1 MCFWFSFSFGQEHTF
16 RPPYYHRNC
25 MSEFMGN
32 IRGTYDA
39 KTKGFLPGGG
49 SLHSIMIA
57 HGPEADVLEKASKA
71 PLAPVKMPEV
81 CRHLL
86 RLVSIFISSAIR
98 CFDRRFPYTVFTIAI
113 TGFTCIHV

>member
-1 MCFWFSFSFGQEHTF
+1 MVFWFPVSFFGHQEHTF

-81 CRHLL
+81 GSSFIWFPFPLQYIVL
-86 RLVSIFISSAIR
+86 ISSYLHDLLSR
-98 CFDRRFPYTVFTIAI
+98 I
-113 TGFTCIHV
+113 TGFARIHV

>member
-1 MCFWFSFSFGQEHTF
+1 VCTQSSSFSFGQEHTF

-71 PLAPVKMPEV
+71 PLVPVKMPEV
-81 CRHLL
+81 CT
-86 RLVSIFISSAIR
+86 A
-98 CFDRRFPYTVFTIAI
+98 
-113 TGFTCIHV
+113 